1 MAILSPDKTV
11 TTTNGL
17 KIKQKIIPDSLRAT
31 KDVASWCK
39 KGGKMKPCAKLCGT
53 GKPKGITVHNTNDIN
68 TAAGTT
74 AAEQYTRATYNG
86 NMGGVVVHYYV
97 YESDIWQLLDNS
109 EQGWHAT
116 DGASRRKSQRGG
128 TDTIGGNVD
137 TIAIECIGDKA
148 TSEDTTA
155 KLVAYLCVKHGLN
168 PGTDVYAHKYF
179 YPSKNCPVYILPHW
193 STFLANVKK
202 YYDALTK
209 APTQSTTTATTSN
222 TAKFAA
228 GDTVKI
234 TGTYYATG
242 QKIPAWVKL
251 KKHTVKSVD
260 SEKVLLKEINSWVYI
275 ADITVLKSSA
285 NITVGTDI
293 YVGSKVT
300 IKPGAVYGGLSTTR
314 GKAVPAAQLAPKVHT
329 VSKIQTNKGVSEA
342 LLSDIS
348 SWVAVSS
355 LTEV

>member
-39 KGGKMKPCAKLCGT
+39 KGDKMKPCAKLCGT

-128 TDTIGGNVD
+128 SDTIGGNVD
-137 TIAIECIGDKA
+137 TIAIECIGNKA

-155 KLVAYLCVKHGLN
+155 KLVAYLCAKHGLN

-179 YPSKNCPVYILPHW
+179 YPSKNCPAYILPHW
-193 STFLANVKK
+193 STFLTNVKK
-202 YYDALTK
+202 YYDALTGAQK
-209 APTQSTTTATTSN
+209 EKIS
-222 TAKFAA
+222 A

-234 TGTYYATG
+234 TGNYTVQSVNSQNAVLSG
-242 QKIPAWVKL
+242 IGAVSVKNL
-251 KKHTVKSVD
+251 QLVSKAKKG
-260 SEKVLLKEINSWVYI
+260 I
-275 ADITVLKSSA
+275 A
-285 NITVGTDI
+285 
-293 YVGSKVT
+293 VGSNVT
-300 IKPGAVYGGLSTTR
+300 IKSGAVYGGLSTTR

-348 SWVAVSS
+348 SWVAVSG

>member
-53 GKPKGITVHNTNDIN
+53 GKTKGITVHNTNDIN

-128 TDTIGGNVD
+128 SDTIGGNVD
-137 TIAIECIGDKA
+137 TIAIECIGNKA

-155 KLVAYLCVKHGLN
+155 KLVAYLCAKHGLN

-179 YPSKNCPVYILPHW
+179 YPSKNCPAYILPHW
-193 STFLANVKK
+193 STFLTNVKK
-202 YYDALTK
+202 YYDALTGAQK
-209 APTQSTTTATTSN
+209 EKIS
-222 TAKFAA
+222 A

-234 TGTYYATG
+234 TGNYTVQSVNSQNAVLSG
-242 QKIPAWVKL
+242 IGAVSVKNL
-251 KKHTVKSVD
+251 QLVSKAKKG
-260 SEKVLLKEINSWVYI
+260 I
-275 ADITVLKSSA
+275 A
-285 NITVGTDI
+285 
-293 YVGSKVT
+293 VGSKVT
-300 IKPGAVYGGLSTTR
+300 IKSGAVYGGLSTTR

-348 SWVAVSS
+348 SWVAVSG
-355 LTEV
+355 LTEE

>member
-17 KIKQKIIPDSLRAT
+17 NIKQKIIPDSLRTT
-31 KDVASWCK
+31 KNVASWCK

-128 TDTIGGNVD
+128 SDTIGGNVD
-137 TIAIECIGDKA
+137 TIAIECIGNKA

-155 KLVAYLCVKHGLN
+155 KLVAYLCAKHGLN

-202 YYDALTK
+202 YYDALTGAQK
-209 APTQSTTTATTSN
+209 EKIS
-222 TAKFAA
+222 A

-234 TGTYYATG
+234 TGNYTVQSVNSQNAVLSG
-242 QKIPAWVKL
+242 IGAVSVKNL
-251 KKHTVKSVD
+251 QLVSKAKKG
-260 SEKVLLKEINSWVYI
+260 I
-275 ADITVLKSSA
+275 A
-285 NITVGTDI
+285 
-293 YVGSKVT
+293 VGSTVT
-300 IKPGAVYGGLSTTR
+300 IKSGAVYGGLSTTR

>member
-1 MAILSPDKTV
+1 MSILSPDKTV

-97 YESDIWQLLDNS
+97 HESDIWQLLDNS

-128 TDTIGGNVD
+128 SDTIGGNVD
-137 TIAIECIGDKA
+137 TIAIECIGNKA

-155 KLVAYLCVKHGLN
+155 KLVAYLCAKHGLN

-179 YPSKNCPVYILPHW
+179 YPSKNCPAYILPHW
-193 STFLANVKK
+193 STFLSNVKK
-202 YYDALTK
+202 YYDALTGAQK
-209 APTQSTTTATTSN
+209 EKIS
-222 TAKFAA
+222 A

-234 TGTYYATG
+234 TGNYTVQSVNSQNAVLSG
-242 QKIPAWVKL
+242 IGAVSVKNLQLVAKAKKKIA
-251 KKHTVKSVD
+251 
-260 SEKVLLKEINSWVYI
+260 
-275 ADITVLKSSA
+275 
-285 NITVGTDI
+285 
-293 YVGSKVT
+293 VGSNVT
-300 IKPGAVYGGLSTTR
+300 IKSGAVYGGLSTAR
-314 GKAVPAAQLAPKVHT
+314 GKAVPKEQLAPKVHT

-348 SWVAVSS
+348 SWVAVSG

>member
-17 KIKQKIIPDSLRAT
+17 NIKQKIIPDSLRAT

-97 YESDIWQLLDNS
+97 YENDIWQLLDNS

-128 TDTIGGNVD
+128 SDTIGGNVD
-137 TIAIECIGDKA
+137 TIAIECIGNKA

-179 YPSKNCPVYILPHW
+179 YPSKNCPAYILPHW
-193 STFLANVKK
+193 STFLASVKK
-202 YYDALTK
+202 YYDALTGAQK
-209 APTQSTTTATTSN
+209 EKIS
-222 TAKFAA
+222 A

-234 TGTYYATG
+234 TGNYTVQSVNSRNAVLSG
-242 QKIPAWVKL
+242 IGAVSVKNL
-251 KKHTVKSVD
+251 QLIAKAKKG
-260 SEKVLLKEINSWVYI
+260 I
-275 ADITVLKSSA
+275 A
-285 NITVGTDI
+285 
-293 YVGSKVT
+293 VGSTVT
-300 IKPGAVYGGLSTTR
+300 IKSGAVYGGLSTTR

-348 SWVAVSS
+348 SWVAVSG